1 MEKSPVQVNSTP
13 ASVSSKFGRNF
24 VLRAIS
30 AAIMLPACVA
40 LVLYGSWPFALVFGL
55 ILILAFDEWVK
66 LSRKLATRHQ
76 AVAVLV
82 AGVLYFAANIWSIF
96 TLRFDV
102 EHGAWLV
109 LFIFIMVWAVDT
121 GAYFSGRLIGGP
133 KLAPKLSPSKT
144 WAGAIGGAVAA
155 GAAGYLFADL
165 AGAAQPVMALAL
177 AVPVTFFAQSGDLL
191 ESWLKRKA
199 GVKDASSLIPGH
211 GGILDRIDGLLM
223 AVPVFVLFQLFFGQF
238 FGWW

>member
-1 MEKSPVQVNSTP
+1 MPANSAP
-13 ASVSSKFGRNF
+13 AAVSAKFGRNF
-24 VLRAIS
+24 VLRLLS

-40 LVLYGSWPFALVFGL
+40 LVLYGGWPFALVFGL
-55 ILILAFDEWVK
+55 ILILAFHEWVN
-66 LSRKLATRHQ
+66 LSRKLATWSQ
-76 AVAVLV
+76 QMAVLA
-82 AGVLYFAANIWSIF
+82 AGILYFAANIWAIYC
-96 TLRFDV
+96 LRFQL
-102 EHGAWLV
+102 EQGAWLV

-155 GAAGYLFADL
+155 GLAGYIFADL
-165 AGAAQPVMALAL
+165 AGAAWPAMALAL

-223 AVPVFVLFQLFFGQF
+223 AVPLFVLFQLLLGQF
-238 FGWW
+238 LGWW